1 MRYLVYDVFTDRPF
15 GGNPLAVFPDATGLD
30 PALMQP
36 VAREFGFSETI
47 YLFPEGDDIHVR
59 IFTPT
64 QEIPFAGHPL
74 IGALVALHDEGA
86 PDALTLVTGV
96 GPVPGRV
103 ADGVASFRR
112 AAEVE
117 VLHTPDPALVARCL
131 SLDSAAVAGARVA
144 SAGLPFA
151 LAELSDREALSR
163 ARPDLAAF
171 REAEAR
177 YPLPFDF
184 AVYAYVREGETI
196 HARMFAPLDDIP
208 EDPATGSAA
217 TVLAL
222 YLAEGGS
229 LSLEIR
235 QGEDMGRPSLIRA
248 EAADGAVTISG
259 SAVRV
264 MEGQLTL

>member
-15 GGNPLAVFPDATGLD
+15 GGNPLAIFPDASSLA

-36 VAREFGFSETI
+36 IAREFGFSETI
-47 YLFPEGDDIHVR
+47 FLFPEDGDVRVR

-74 IGALVALHDEGA
+74 IGSLVALHDEGA
-86 PDALTLVTGV
+86 PDTVTIHTGV
-96 GPVPGRV
+96 GPIAGCV

-112 AAEVE
+112 EAEVE
-117 VLHTPDPALVARCL
+117 LLHTPDPALVARCL
-131 SLDSAAVAGARVA
+131 SIDPAAIAEVTIA

-151 LAELSDREALSR
+151 LTELSDRETLSR
-163 ARPDLAAF
+163 TRPDLGAF
-171 REAEAR
+171 REASAL

-184 AVYAYVREGETI
+184 SVYAYVREGETI

-222 YLAEGGS
+222 YLAKGGS
-229 LSLEIR
+229 LNLEIR
-235 QGEDMGRPSLIRA
+235 QGEDMARPSLIRA
-248 EAADGAVTISG
+248 EAAGGAVIISG
-259 SAVRV
+259 RAVRV
-264 MEGQLTL
+264 MEGRLTV